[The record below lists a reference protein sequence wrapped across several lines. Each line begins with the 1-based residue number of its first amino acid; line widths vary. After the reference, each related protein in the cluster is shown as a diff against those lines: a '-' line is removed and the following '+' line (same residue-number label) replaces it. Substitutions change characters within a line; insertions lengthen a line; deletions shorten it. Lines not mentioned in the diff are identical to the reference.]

1 MAPDGSPAG
10 IPPWSQM
17 ASPVTHIRPI
27 FTTLRSPVLPLF
39 IVSTSFCF
47 SLFHFSTIYLHTLV
61 RLSSGLRIVISH
73 LCIMVPCRGHIGHG
87 LPPEACGVPDWW
99 PFQGSF
105 LFGALWQLSCGCLR
119 LASHLACP
127 SGPRQGSSVS
137 GSLPPR
143 TRGPRCGSS
152 HLQLAS
158 CSGSLV
164 GPSWCWTAGH
174 LRLAF
179 FRECWLLIIQLF
191 TDLNTEHRHSP
202 SPLCYLL
209 THM

>member
-1 MAPDGSPAG
+1 
-10 IPPWSQM
+10 M

-39 IVSTSFCF
+39 IVSTSLFLSF
-47 SLFHFSTIYLHTLV
+47 PFLYHLLASLGGAHGLLNIWGH
-61 RLSSGLRIVISH
+61 LSSGLRIVISN
-73 LCIMVPCRGHIGHG
+73 LCIMVPSRGHIGHG
-87 LPPEACGVPDWW
+87 LPPEACGMPDWW

-105 LFGALWQLSCGCLR
+105 LFGALWQLSPGCLR
-119 LASHLACP
+119 LASHLACLN
-127 SGPRQGSSVS
+127 GPRQGSSVS
-137 GSLPPR
+137 GSLLPR
-143 TRGPRCGSS
+143 TSGPRCGSS
-152 HLQLAS
+152 RLQLAS
-158 CSGSLV
+158 CSGCLP

-174 LRLAF
+174 PRLAF
-179 FRECWLLIIQLF
+179 FRECWLLIIQMF